1 MSRKKLT
8 SALLL
13 FLVPFVLGFSSA
25 EETHGSALTDILG
38 KTVNFIILFGGLG
51 FLLAKPLR
59 RFLEEAGLAVEKT
72 IQKTQGAKKDAE
84 QKVAVLTERMQG
96 LASEARKIRE
106 DGRESGKHDSD
117 RLLSKARLEIDKI
130 KSLTELEISMHAQAA
145 QAELRE
151 YAAELAVSRAE
162 TNIKR
167 RMTPEL
173 HARLIDDSIRQLDKL
188 NDKAHSG

>member
-1 MSRKKLT
+1 MPWKKPTLV
-8 SALLL
+8 LL
-13 FLVPFVLGFSSA
+13 FLLLPLALGFSEA

-38 KTVNFIILFGGLG
+38 KTVNFLILFGGLG
-51 FLLAKPLR
+51 FLLAKPIR
-59 RFLEEAGLAVEKT
+59 KFLEEAGLAVEKT
-72 IQKTQGAKKDAE
+72 IQKTERAREDAQ
-84 QKVAVLTERMQG
+84 QKLDTLKERMEG
-96 LASEARKIRE
+96 LESEARKIRE

-173 HARLIDDSIRQLDKL
+173 HARLIDDSIRQLDRL
-188 NDKAHSG
+188 NAKTDSG

>member
-1 MSRKKLT
+1 MPGKKLT
-8 SALLL
+8 FALLL
-13 FLVPFVLGFSSA
+13 SLLPLALGFSSA

-59 RFLEEAGLAVEKT
+59 KFLEEAGLAVEKT
-72 IQKTQGAKKDAE
+72 IQKTKGARKDAE
-84 QKVAVLTERMQG
+84 QKLEALKERMQG
-96 LASEARKIRE
+96 LESEAQKIRE

-117 RLLSKARLEIDKI
+117 RLLSQARQEVEKI
-130 KSLTELEISMHAQAA
+130 KSLTELEIGMHAQAA

-162 TNIKR
+162 TNMKR

-188 NDKAHSG
+188 NDKTHSG

>member
-1 MSRKKLT
+1 MSGKKLT
-8 SALLL
+8 FALLL

-72 IQKTQGAKKDAE
+72 IEKTQGAKKNAE
-84 QKVAVLTERMQG
+84 HRLEALKERMAG
-96 LASEARKIRE
+96 LESEARKITE
-106 DGRESGKHDSD
+106 DGREAGKNESD
-117 RLLSKARLEIDKI
+117 RLLSQARHETAKI
-130 KSLTELEISMHAQAA
+130 KSQTGLEIKMHAQAA
-145 QAELRE
+145 RTELRK
-151 YAAELAVSRAE
+151 YAAELAVTLAE

-173 HARLIDDSIRQLDKL
+173 HARLIDDSIRQLDRL
-188 NDKAHSG
+188 NDKTHSG

>member
-1 MSRKKLT
+1 MPGKKLT
-8 SALLL
+8 FAL
-13 FLVPFVLGFSSA
+13 FLVLLPLVLGFSSG
-25 EETHGSALTDILG
+25 EETHGSPLTDILG

-72 IQKTQGAKKDAE
+72 IQKTKGARKDAE
-84 QKVAVLTERMQG
+84 QKLDALKERMQG
-96 LASEARKIRE
+96 LESEARKIRE